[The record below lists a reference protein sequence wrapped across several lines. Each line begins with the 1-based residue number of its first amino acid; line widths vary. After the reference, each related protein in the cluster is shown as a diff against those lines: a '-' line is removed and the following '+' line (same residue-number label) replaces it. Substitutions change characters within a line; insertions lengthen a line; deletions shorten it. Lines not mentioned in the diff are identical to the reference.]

1 MRQTA
6 LIRGS
11 QAGFS
16 LIELMIVVAII
27 GILTTIAVPNFN
39 RFQAKARQSE
49 AKSQLASIYAA
60 EKSFYAEWN
69 TYWGDFRDI
78 GFEPVGR
85 LNYHVGFAGS
95 GQQPDNPFNPSQLG
109 GAAIGTCFSTAVSN
123 PQQCNFKFQP
133 TPQLP
138 ANLVTAN
145 PGGCGQNP
153 TSASAPDLNTFLA
166 TAYGKVSENGFDQW
180 SINEEN
186 ILCNNMSGI

>member
-1 MRQTA
+1 MKQA
-6 LIRGS
+6 AHVRGS

-69 TYWGDFRDI
+69 SYWGDFRDI
-78 GFEPVGR
+78 GYEPVGR

-95 GQQPDNPFNPSQLG
+95 GPQPNNPFNPSTQG
-109 GAAIGTCFSTAVSN
+109 GAAAGTCFSTAVAN
-123 PQQCNFKFQP
+123 PGQCNFKFQE

-138 ANLVTAN
+138 ATLQTATA
-145 PGGCGQNP
+145 GCGQDA
-153 TSASAPDLNTFLA
+153 ASTATPAINTFLA
-166 TAYGKVSENGFDQW
+166 TAYGQISENGFDQW
-180 SINEEN
+180 SINDAN
-186 ILCNNMSGI
+186 ILCNNIPGI